1 MPPPVEIKD
10 ANELMGYYMVS
21 GTGVILFIMSCYII
35 IYSILAVLV
44 KLHTLSIGT
53 EDQEMRQKRPCDEI
67 ELQTFCL
74 ENSMMQFF
82 VK

>member
-1 MPPPVEIKD
+1 MIFTLVMASQEPMPPPVEIKD

-53 EDQEMRQKRPCDEI
+53 EDQETRQKRRV
-67 ELQTFCL
+67 T
-74 ENSMMQFF
+74 
-82 VK
+82 K